1 MNEKIFGESA
11 IENTLPGSLQST
23 RHSAR
28 SRSSRSGSSTHKVS
42 RRLLLAV
49 ALSISLLTL
58 FFVVIFAVVRISS
71 LANENKMLQSE
82 LTKARQELSQT
93 GPELEQTRKILS
105 EMTKGRL
112 PHLLD
117 LVPDKVLK
125 IDDLYF
131 KNIVFTV
138 LNKNGTRSYEYRLV
152 MENNTS
158 RTIQPSARIFV
169 FDRYGVQIGSAEV
182 TGRLDI
188 APGESRSQ
196 SSVIDR
202 FIDEEPHYFYISK
215 LPADKETVPIQTE
228 KNRINAIKLD

>member
-1 MNEKIFGESA
+1 MDEK
-11 IENTLPGSLQST
+11 TLDEPIVEDAWPDSSRAPAA

-28 SRSSRSGSSTHKVS
+28 SRSYRSSSGLHKES
-42 RRLLLAV
+42 RRLALAV
-49 ALSISLLTL
+49 ALSVSLLVLL
-58 FFVVIFAVVRISS
+58 FVIIFSVMRISGLVS
-71 LANENKMLQSE
+71 ENDALQAE

-93 GPELEQTRKILS
+93 GPELERTRKIVS

-125 IDDLYF
+125 INGPFL

-138 LNKNGTRSYEYRLV
+138 LNQNGTKNYEYKLV
-152 MENNTS
+152 MENSTTKTV
-158 RTIQPSARIFV
+158 RPAARLFV

-182 TGRLDI
+182 AGRADL

-202 FIDEEPHYFYISK
+202 FIDEEPRYFYVST
-215 LPADKETVPIQTE
+215 LPADKPTKLIQ
-228 KNRINAIKLD
+228 